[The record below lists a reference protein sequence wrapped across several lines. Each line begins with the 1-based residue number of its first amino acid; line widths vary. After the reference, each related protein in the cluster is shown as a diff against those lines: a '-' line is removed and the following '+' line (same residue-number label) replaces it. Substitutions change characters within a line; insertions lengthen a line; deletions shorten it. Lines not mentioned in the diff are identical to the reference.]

1 MSDQRIIAEFN
12 DYSGL
17 VAAIRT
23 RIEELDVPIGTLD
36 EIAGLPTRY
45 VSKILGPGHVRRF
58 SMQSLTPLL
67 WTLGIKLLVVED
79 GSTVSYSTKLIRR
92 RGPMYNG
99 AVHYQMNRKFL
110 RKMGRIGGRLS
121 RKNMSKSKAKELA
134 RKAAFARWNNA

>member
-1 MSDQRIIAEFN
+1 MSDLRIIAEFN

-17 VAAIRT
+17 VAAIRA
-23 RIEELDVPIGTLD
+23 RIEELNVPIGTLD

-92 RGPMYNG
+92 RGPMHAG
-99 AVHYQMNRKFL
+99 TVHILLSRKTM
-110 RKMGRIGGRLS
+110 RRNQRIGGLNS
-121 RKNMSKSKAKELA
+121 RKYIGKRKVKQLA